1 MTLSKSRRFARF
13 SILCACVA
21 VAGLVSAQPAM
32 TKSKSKSK
40 TKTYYCG
47 DLSNKRTPKGLKG
60 GYITS
65 IKVVGRY
72 SKKSSACR
80 SGRSLV
86 LNYYKCRARKKSIKA
101 SCNGRTINGL
111 KCRDSR
117 PKDSQTDTEINA
129 RVTCKKGSK
138 KIYHNYQ
145 QNLS

>member
-1 MTLSKSRRFARF
+1 MTLSKSRRFARASMF
-13 SILCACVA
+13 FACIA

-32 TKSKSKSK
+32 TKSK
-40 TKTYYCG
+40 TQTYRCG
-47 DLSNKRTPKGLKG
+47 DLSNKKTPRGLKG

-80 SGRSLV
+80 SGTSLV
-86 LNYYKCRARKKSIKA
+86 LNYYKCRAKKKSLKA

-111 KCRDSR
+111 KCRESR
-117 PKDSQTDTEINA
+117 PRDSQTDTEINA

>member
-1 MTLSKSRRFARF
+1 MTLSKSRRFARASMF
-13 SILCACVA
+13 CACIA

-32 TKSKSKSK
+32 TKSKTK
-40 TKTYYCG
+40 TKTHYCG
-47 DLSNKRTPKGLKG
+47 DLSNKQTPKGLKG

-86 LNYYKCRARKKSIKA
+86 LKYYKCRARKKSIKA
-101 SCNGRTINGL
+101 SCSGRTINGL
-111 KCRDSR
+111 KCRESR
-117 PKDSQTDTEINA
+117 PRDSQTDTEINA
-129 RVTCKKGSK
+129 RVTCTKGSK